1 MYQHA
6 NPHSKYEYETAM
18 AMDKIRTLKSEI
30 TQKCAYLKTL
40 KFNKSNDYPEKRVET
55 KEATLTN
62 LGTALTELKNGTEI
76 LEREV
81 LKQKTEMEIL
91 SKYVNETNR

>member
-1 MYQHA
+1 
-6 NPHSKYEYETAM
+6 
-18 AMDKIRTLKSEI
+18 
-30 TQKCAYLKTL
+30 
-40 KFNKSNDYPEKRVET
+40 
-55 KEATLTN
+55 
-62 LGTALTELKNGTEI
+62 LTELKNGTEI